1 MAATLILAFV
11 PFKEPYMVAS
21 FLFLYNLSIAFGDIV
36 NDGLMV
42 E

>member
-1 MAATLILAFV
+1 MGATLTLALV
-11 PFKEPYMVAS
+11 PFDEPYTVAS
-21 FLFLYNLSIAFGDIV
+21 FLFAYNLAIAFGDIV